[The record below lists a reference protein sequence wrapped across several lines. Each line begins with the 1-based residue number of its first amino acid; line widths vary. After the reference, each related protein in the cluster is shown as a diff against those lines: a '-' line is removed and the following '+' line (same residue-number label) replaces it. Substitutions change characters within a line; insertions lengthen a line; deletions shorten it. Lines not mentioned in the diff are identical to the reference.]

1 MNRRIWLSM
10 LVLLLVPAC
19 AHYEKDF
26 KPEPVAQEFLP
37 KFQLSSDVAVVGV
50 FQDAPT
56 EVQFMADA
64 MNMHKWYTDDNELV
78 SIAVMVTKDILMQN
92 KVAVNEN
99 APKVLKISFAN
110 SEQDM
115 GMWSVGINFRF
126 QVQAGDEITKEF
138 QGSQNVVS
146 GYQAHW
152 AVEAAVSDA
161 MIKVFQDPDIL
172 NYLKN

>member
-1 MNRRIWLSM
+1 VNRKTLFIM
-10 LVLLLVPAC
+10 IVVLLVPAC
-19 AHYEKDF
+19 ARYEKDF
-26 KPEPVAQEFLP
+26 KPGPVAQEFLP
-37 KFQLSSDVAVVGV
+37 RFQLSSDVAVVGV

-56 EVQFMADA
+56 KVRPMRQ
-64 MNMHKWYTDDNELV
+64 WYTDDNELV
-78 SIAVMVTKDILMQN
+78 STAVMVAKDILMQN

-110 SEQDM
+110 SESDM
-115 GMWSVGINFRF
+115 GWWSYGINFRF

-138 QGSQNVVS
+138 QGSQNVVVS
-146 GYQAHW
+146 YQAHW
-152 AVEAAVSDA
+152 AVEAAVSYA